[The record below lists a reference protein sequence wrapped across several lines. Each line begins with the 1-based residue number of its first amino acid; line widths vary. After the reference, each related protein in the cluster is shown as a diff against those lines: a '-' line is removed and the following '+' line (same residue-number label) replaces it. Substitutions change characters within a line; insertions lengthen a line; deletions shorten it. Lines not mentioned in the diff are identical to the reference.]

1 MRTTRKAWGLVVVI
15 LFLLI
20 IAALVYRYNLR
31 EEKELAPAELPAGD
45 ASQGASRAAQKVW
58 LEIDYASNIDP
69 PPASV
74 ISREGT
80 NVTLEDIFGPA
91 GIEIDVH
98 KDESLSL
105 GKKPISDLD
114 IYDVISQHEQRLD
127 LDNQEWKVYCLVA
140 GSRKENPNE
149 KGLLFL
155 PDRHAFVIFASAL
168 SGRDAAA
175 KKREYF
181 RVLAH
186 ELTHCFNLHH
196 SDAEAVQLSPP
207 KKTLEANNNE
217 YSVVW
222 KLSGHS
228 LQHFSDHPRPEFSLG
243 PNVRPFGQI
252 WRAHAA
258 NHSGGGDEIF
268 QCIDGDG
275 AGCAGTLNG
284 AEASI
289 EGLDLQVSLPNAAL
303 PGPIVGTLI
312 LTNNGPGSRQI
323 KGNLSLGGGSVRVY
337 VKKENNRRYQPLS
350 PVFIGEHL
358 GQEEIHI
365 PAEANV
371 VQDIDLS
378 VDGSRW
384 VFKDPGVYDVR
395 VELYPFENATERLYA
410 DAKIGIEQPSG
421 EEALASNA
429 LMNTPGMALLYALGG
444 GDGLP
449 EAKASLKEI
458 IRKLPN
464 TRQAD
469 VARWMFIRNDLS
481 PGLDPMTFLERPPRP
496 SEALMLLEQMKDA
509 SFISDTHRLKVLV
522 LLQDQL
528 SRANRTDQVG
538 IAREKISEL
547 RSKMFTDGL
556 EITSAV
562 LKQIQEE
569 KKALIT
575 RNSQ

>member
-1 MRTTRKAWGLVVVI
+1 
-15 LFLLI
+15 
-20 IAALVYRYNLR
+20 
-31 EEKELAPAELPAGD
+31 
-45 ASQGASRAAQKVW
+45 
-58 LEIDYASNIDP
+58 
-69 PPASV
+69 
-74 ISREGT
+74 
-80 NVTLEDIFGPA
+80 
-91 GIEIDVH
+91 
-98 KDESLSL
+98 
-105 GKKPISDLD
+105 
-114 IYDVISQHEQRLD
+114 
-127 LDNQEWKVYCLVA
+127 
-140 GSRKENPNE
+140 
-149 KGLLFL
+149 
-155 PDRHAFVIFASAL
+155 
-168 SGRDAAA
+168 
-175 KKREYF
+175 
-181 RVLAH
+181 
-186 ELTHCFNLHH
+186 
-196 SDAEAVQLSPP
+196 
-207 KKTLEANNNE
+207 
-217 YSVVW
+217 
-222 KLSGHS
+222 
-228 LQHFSDHPRPEFSLG
+228 
-243 PNVRPFGQI
+243 
-252 WRAHAA
+252 
-258 NHSGGGDEIF
+258 
-268 QCIDGDG
+268 
-275 AGCAGTLNG
+275 
-284 AEASI
+284 
-289 EGLDLQVSLPNAAL
+289 
-303 PGPIVGTLI
+303 
-312 LTNNGPGSRQI
+312 
-323 KGNLSLGGGSVRVY
+323 
-337 VKKENNRRYQPLS
+337 
-350 PVFIGEHL
+350 VFIGEHL